1 MRNTYTLIACLL
13 AVSCLATPVLTEEPT
28 VLLPSIN
35 YWEISKDILI
45 KEEFVTSLE
54 ISPVQK
60 SAIAKM
66 RDRSNLD
73 SIIQA
78 KSLEFAQRGGR
89 YSDHEVYLAVDDIVG
104 AELSKI
110 LQPEQFQRLKLVKL
124 QSKFGTGYAP
134 FWDPEVTA
142 LCKLTKNENPALA
155 AAAAEYR
162 KTYQQEA
169 KLLIDGRARKIVD
182 SLPLQAQ
189 RKFVICVG
197 NEYLPGI
204 TIDADEPFNNIPF
217 PPFFKSRGTLS
228 MVCSD
233 ERVQKL
239 AGIDSEQLRQLQ
251 LAKEKCDFS
260 GFERQSKYRRMPE
273 YAEAT
278 LESSFREMCT
288 ILTKEQLLCAA
299 RIQAAGEFAY
309 KPGAMFS
316 RDRLTAFLMLSKE
329 DLKTIRA
336 LIQKETEKY
345 DASIQKLNQ
354 TTFDGICASL
364 PEAPQSRLKQ
374 IFVGV
379 W

>member
-1 MRNTYTLIACLL
+1 MRNTHTLIMCLM
-13 AVSCLATPVLTEEPT
+13 AVSCLAAPVHTEEPT
-28 VLLPSIN
+28 VSLPSIN
-35 YWEISKDILI
+35 YWEISKDVLI

-54 ISPVQK
+54 IS
-60 SAIAKM
+60 AIQITAIKEM
-66 RDRSNLD
+66 RSKLD
-73 SIIQA
+73 GIVQA

-104 AELSKI
+104 AELSRI

-124 QSKFGTGYAP
+124 RSKFGTGYAP
-134 FWDPEVTA
+134 FEDQEVAA
-142 LCKLTKNENPALA
+142 LCKLTKNESSALA

-162 KTYQQEA
+162 NTYQQEA
-169 KLLIDGRARKIVD
+169 KRLIDVRARKIVD

-197 NEYLPGI
+197 NDYLPGI
-204 TIDADEPFNNIPF
+204 TIDTDEPFDNIPF
-217 PPFFKSRGTLS
+217 PPFFKSRGTLA
-228 MVCSD
+228 MFCSD
-233 ERVQKL
+233 ERLQKL
-239 AGIDSEQLRQLQ
+239 AGIDSEQIRQLQ

-278 LESSFREMCT
+278 LESSYREMST

-299 RIQAAGEFAY
+299 RTQAAGEFAH

-316 RDRLTAFLMLSKE
+316 RDRLTAFLLLSKE
-329 DLKTIRA
+329 DLKTIHSV
-336 LIQKETEKY
+336 IQKETEKY
-345 DASIQKLNQ
+345 DVGIQKLNQ

-364 PEAPQSRLKQ
+364 PALPRNRLQQ